1 MKLIVDIKDNITP
14 TTALRCLQAVI
25 EEGKVSQGEHG
36 KKYYCWA
43 TTFKT
48 EEGSVIVFTR
58 QYRKN
63 DCFLIQKF
71 R

>member
-1 MKLIVDIKDNITP
+1 MKLIVDIKDDITP
-14 TTALRCLQAVI
+14 VTALRCLQAVI
-25 EEGKVSQGEHG
+25 KEGKVSQGEHG

-48 EEGSVIVFTR
+48 DEGEVIVFTR

-71 R
+71 K